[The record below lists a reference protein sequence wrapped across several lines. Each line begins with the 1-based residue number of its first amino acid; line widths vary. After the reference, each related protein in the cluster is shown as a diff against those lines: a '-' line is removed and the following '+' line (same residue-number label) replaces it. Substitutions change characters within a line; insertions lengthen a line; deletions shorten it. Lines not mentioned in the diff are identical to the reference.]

1 MSDNQEIIDFEK
13 LERVKVREHLLEV
26 LRQVNPRALLLD
38 VRYEDCIVGIS
49 EITDPPKAVYSSLC
63 IINNLMKRDGMDYEE
78 AREYFD
84 FNISGSHMG
93 ENTPMYISSFGS
105 CTCDYD

>member
-1 MSDNQEIIDFEK
+1 MSDNQDIIDFEK
-13 LERVKVREHLLEV
+13 LERENIRERLYET
-26 LRQVNPRALLLD
+26 LRHYNPRALLLD
-38 VRYEDCIVGIS
+38 KRYEDCIVGIS
-49 EITDPPKAVYSSLC
+49 ENTDPPKAVYSTLC
-63 IINNLMKRDGMDYEE
+63 IINNLMKRDGMDYDE

-93 ENTPMYISSFGS
+93 ENTPMFISSFGA